1 MKSPDQQIYD
11 ELFKIS
17 LKLGYDTYNY
27 LPPEGTEYPFVFI
40 GEQISTDSANKT
52 MVIGE
57 VMQRIHVYGDKDK
70 RRQVTDMMNNLIYQ
84 IRKITHT
91 DTFYISIKSLRKQIL
106 LDTSTNETL
115 LHGLIEVD
123 FKFN

>member
-17 LKLGYDTYNY
+17 LELGYDTYNY
-27 LPPEGTEYPFVFI
+27 LPPEGIEYPFVFI
-40 GEQISTDSANKT
+40 GEQISTDFTNKT
-52 MVIGE
+52 MVTGE

-115 LHGLIEVD
+115 LHGLIEID

>member
-40 GEQISTDSANKT
+40 GEQISTDSVNKT

-115 LHGLIEVD
+115 LHGLIEID

>member
-40 GEQISTDSANKT
+40 GEQISTDTVNKT
-52 MVIGE
+52 MVTGE

-70 RRQVTDMMNNLIYQ
+70 RRRVTNMMNNLIYQ

-115 LHGLIEVD
+115 LHGLIEID